1 MAVRCIG
8 QELGGLPVIGVS
20 MSSSSSEISEVGGV
34 IGYCGAEVPDN
45 DICS

>member
-1 MAVRCIG
+1 MKGGSWA
-8 QELGGLPVIGVS
+8 GLPVIGVNMS
-20 MSSSSSEISEVGGV
+20 SSSSSEINEVGGV